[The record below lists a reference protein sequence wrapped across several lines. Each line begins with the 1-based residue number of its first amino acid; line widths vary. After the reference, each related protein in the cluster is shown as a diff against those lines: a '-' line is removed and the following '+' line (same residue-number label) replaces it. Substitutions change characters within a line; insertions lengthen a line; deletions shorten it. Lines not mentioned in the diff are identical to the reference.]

1 MVVRLYGWWRQRQRI
16 HQRWHVHVGRRRARP
31 EYNILVAVVVVVVV
45 DDVAVD
51 AVVAIV
57 TIVVVVVVLLL
68 TVVRG

>member
-31 EYNILVAVVVVVVV
+31 EYNILVAVVVVVVH
-45 DDVAVD
+45 DVAVD

>member
-31 EYNILVAVVVVVVV
+31 EYNILVAVVVVVHA
-45 DDVAVD
+45 VAVD

-57 TIVVVVVVLLL
+57 TIVVVVVLLL

>member
-31 EYNILVAVVVVVVV
+31 EYNILVAVVVVVH
-45 DDVAVD
+45 DV

>member
-31 EYNILVAVVVVVVV
+31 EYNILVAVVVVH
-45 DDVAVD
+45 DV